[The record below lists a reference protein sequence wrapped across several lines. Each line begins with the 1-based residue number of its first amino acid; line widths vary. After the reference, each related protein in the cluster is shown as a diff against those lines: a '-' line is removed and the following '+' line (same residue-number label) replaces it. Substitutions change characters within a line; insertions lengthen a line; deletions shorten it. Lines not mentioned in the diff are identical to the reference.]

1 MGTYDPVHSGQ
12 RTARRQ
18 TANQSHR
25 TTCSFCG
32 HDIADHGD
40 ERITHE
46 IPAGDGTERSVEY
59 CSPSCFIREM
69 ERVSGIENCQ

>member
-12 RTARRQ
+12 RTANRRTASQ
-18 TANQSHR
+18 TNR

-32 HDIADHGD
+32 DAIAEDGD

-46 IPAGDGTERSVEY
+46 IPAGESGNHSVEY
-59 CSPSCFIREM
+59 CSPSCFIRQM
-69 ERVSGIENCQ
+69 ERVSGIEN